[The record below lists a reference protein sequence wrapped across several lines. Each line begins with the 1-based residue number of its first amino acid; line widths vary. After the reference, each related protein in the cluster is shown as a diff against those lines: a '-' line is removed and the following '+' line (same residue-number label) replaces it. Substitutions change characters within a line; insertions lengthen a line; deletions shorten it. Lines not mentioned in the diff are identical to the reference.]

1 MVPLTALAARLQADL
16 VEWRKLDLADL
27 IFANLSAP
35 VTMAIVVIGLAVAT
49 LLVRAVLRRTPGR
62 NQIAL
67 PAVLAWSRPS
77 RVSLVR
83 HAPLLLFLSGLPFFM
98 TALADP
104 HTPIAERQVS
114 YPGRRIALLLDA
126 SSSMMV
132 KFPSP
137 RLRQGGADDA
147 HDAVFLTAV
156 AAAETFVRQRRQ
168 GKYRDLIAL
177 IEFGDEAYV
186 ITPFTNDY
194 DNVLLSMSLIGDWT
208 EFMRFPDAG
217 TTISRAIDRGTGL
230 FKAFDFLDAVGNIMV
245 IISDGADT
253 QVAPTG
259 KSLKEVLA
267 GAVTAKIPVYMIR
280 TSLGNDLGKAF
291 PDNIWKPAI
300 ESTGGRFYA
309 AAREDDVIRAI
320 REIDRAATGTID
332 IKQYAVQQP
341 RFAPF
346 ATIAA
351 GLWALGLLLKVTV
364 PHFSKFP

>member
-49 LLVRAVLRRTPGR
+49 LLVRAVLRRAPGR

-104 HTPIAERQVS
+104 HMPIAEQQVS

-137 RLRQGGADDA
+137 RLREGAA
-147 HDAVFLTAV
+147 NEAVFLTTV
-156 AAAETFVRQRRQ
+156 AAAETFVRQRQ
-168 GKYRDLIAL
+168 LGKYRDLIAL

-194 DNVLLSMSLIGDWT
+194 DNVLLSMSLIGDWS
-208 EFMRFPDAG
+208 EYMRFPDAG

-230 FKAFDFLDAVGNIMV
+230 FKAFDFLDASGNIMV
-245 IISDGADT
+245 IFSDGADT
-253 QVAPTG
+253 QIAATE

-280 TSLGNDLGKAF
+280 TSLGNELGKAF
-291 PDNIWKPAI
+291 PDNIWKPAV